1 MSSDPSDHSYLTPG
15 YFLIGGA
22 LTAVP
27 ERDETATPDNRLDI
41 WRSVTI
47 VERMKSDS

>member
-1 MSSDPSDHSYLTPG
+1 MSSNPSYLTPG

-22 LTAVP
+22 LTSVP
-27 ERDETATPDNRLDI
+27 ERDETATPDNRLDS

-47 VERMKSDS
+47 VERMKSGS